1 MKKGT
6 VAFAVLAV
14 SMLIIAM
21 PVYAKEKEVVEL
33 PSTQIDLEETI
44 ELPNGWHEENGKKY
58 YVVDHQFYKG
68 EKKIDGSWYY
78 FDEFTGEMR
87 TGFVDHH
94 DKSYYYNNQGQMQ
107 YGEKKIE
114 GNWYYFH
121 QVTGVMK
128 KGWVTYHNKNYYY
141 NENGHML
148 HGKAEVEGQNYYF
161 DSVTGVLKTGW
172 NVEGEKKYYCTAT
185 GNVKGEKKIGGN
197 WYYFDEETR
206 EMRTGFVTHHSNQ
219 YYYDKQGHMQYGE
232 KKIGGNWYYF
242 HPVTGV
248 MKKGW
253 VTHHNKNYYYNE
265 NGHMLH
271 GKAEVEGQNYYF
283 DSVTGVLKIGWNIEG
298 EKKYYCT
305 ATGNVKGE
313 KKIGG
318 NWYYFDEET
327 REMKTGFVTHHSNQ
341 YYYDKQGRMQYGEK
355 KIEGNWYYFHPVT
368 GVMKKGWTTHHN
380 KVYFYDENGCMYHD
394 WNTIDGIEY
403 YFDSITG
410 VFCGWIKENG
420 IVYYSVDGKHCTGE
434 KKIEGNWY
442 YFIPEENGE
451 MATGWCEHHG
461 YTYWYDADGKMKYG
475 WQEIEGQNYYFHD
488 VRGILI
494 PEWRKDEK
502 GIYYIDNTNSVSEK
516 VVGEK
521 KIDGYWYYFDPQKDG
536 AMATG
541 WISHHGNKYYYSD
554 KGRML
559 YGKQRIGQYYYYFDP
574 VRGTMCAGW
583 ITINK
588 KLYYFYKDGKMA
600 VNTVVDHMTVGP
612 DGVAIDN
619 IVFKINDIM
628 KYEGAPYRYG
638 GTTPKGWDC
647 SGFTQWALK
656 YMGASIPRT
665 AAQQGAAGLYIPKN
679 NRSAWKPGD
688 ILCYKNGG
696 RVSHVALYL
705 GNGKIMHALS
715 EKWDTLIQDVDYYER
730 WDSKTKLSHVRRY
743 L

>member
-1 MKKGT
+1 MEVQGKMKKRT
-6 VAFAVLAV
+6 VAFTVLAV

-21 PVYAKEKEVVEL
+21 PVYAEEKEVGEM
-33 PSTQIDLEETI
+33 PSVQVDVEETI
-44 ELPNGWHEENGKKY
+44 EFSNGWHEENGKKY
-58 YVVDHQFYKG
+58 YVVDNQFYKG

-78 FDEFTGEMR
+78 FDEVTGEMR
-87 TGFVDHH
+87 TGFVPHH
-94 DKSYYYNNQGQMQ
+94 NNRYYYDAQGRMQ

-114 GNWYYFH
+114 
-121 QVTGVMK
+121 
-128 KGWVTYHNKNYYY
+128 
-141 NENGHML
+141 
-148 HGKAEVEGQNYYF
+148 
-161 DSVTGVLKTGW
+161 
-172 NVEGEKKYYCTAT
+172 
-185 GNVKGEKKIGGN
+185 
-197 WYYFDEETR
+197 
-206 EMRTGFVTHHSNQ
+206 
-219 YYYDKQGHMQYGE
+219 
-232 KKIGGNWYYF
+232 GNWYYF

-271 GKAEVEGQNYYF
+271 GNAEIEGQNYYF
-283 DSVTGVLKIGWNIEG
+283 DSVTGVLKTGWNIEG
-298 EKKYYCT
+298 DRKYYCI

-313 KKIGG
+313 KKIEG

-327 REMKTGFVTHHSNQ
+327 REMRTGFVTHHNNQ
-341 YYYDKQGRMQYGEK
+341 YYYDNQGRMQYGEKKIEGNWYYLGNWYYFDEETREMRTGFVTHHNNQYYYDNQGRMQYGEK

-394 WNTIDGIEY
+394 WKTIDGIEY

-410 VFCGWIKENG
+410 VFCGWTRENG
-420 IVYYSVDGKHCTGE
+420 IVYYTVGGKRCTGE
-434 KKIEGNWY
+434 KKIAGNWY
-442 YFIPEENGE
+442 YFIPEENGK

-461 YTYWYDADGKMKYG
+461 YKYWYGADGKMKYG
-475 WQEIEGQNYYFHD
+475 WQEIESQNYYFHD
-488 VRGILI
+488 VKGMLV

-502 GIYYIDNTNSVSEK
+502 GIYYIIRTNNVDEK

-521 KIDGYWYYFDPQKDG
+521 KIDGYWYYFDPKKNG

-541 WISHHGNKYYYSD
+541 WRSHHGKKYYYSD

-574 VRGTMCAGW
+574 VRGTMCTGW

-588 KLYYFYKDGKMA
+588 KLYYFYENGKMA
-600 VNTVVDHMTVGP
+600 VNTVVGHMTVGP

-619 IVFKINDIM
+619 IVFKIKDIM

-656 YMGASIPRT
+656 YMGTSIPRT
-665 AAQQGAAGLYIPKN
+665 AAQQGSAGLYISKN

-688 ILCYKNGG
+688 ILCYENGS

-715 EKWDTLIQDVDYYER
+715 EKWDTLIQDVEYYER